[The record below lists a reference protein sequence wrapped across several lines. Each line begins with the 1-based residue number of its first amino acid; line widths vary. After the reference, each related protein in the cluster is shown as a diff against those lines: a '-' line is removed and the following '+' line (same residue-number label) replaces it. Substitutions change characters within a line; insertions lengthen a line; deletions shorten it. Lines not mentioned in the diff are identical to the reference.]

1 MGNIHAC
8 IMTECPHEAGQEP
21 GMQQREITVRH
32 QDSGE
37 RRGKMSPLTRPAG
50 RQLFPPGSG
59 SGGSWIKLCWGVT
72 QGDTGNEAREIFAAV
87 IPDLYN
93 GAAETDSHYFYCRSC

>member
-1 MGNIHAC
+1 
-8 IMTECPHEAGQEP
+8 
-21 GMQQREITVRH
+21 MQQREITVRH

-37 RRGKMSPLTRPAG
+37 RSERENVSGDPAG
-50 RQLFPPGSG
+50 WPAAVSSRLRLWGELD
-59 SGGSWIKLCWGVT
+59 KLCWGVT

-93 GAAETDSHYFYCRSC
+93 GETETESHYFYCRFC